1 MRNMPTMIK
10 LVGGLVALLGLTAK
24 IQALRSSPAAL
35 FMSGFD
41 YVVLVVGLALV
52 VLGFAFNF
60 FIKRDQDGSAPGPGP
75 DSKDRSASAS

>member
-1 MRNMPTMIK
+1 MRNMPTVIK
-10 LVGGLVALLGLTAK
+10 LMGGAVALLGLTAK
-24 IQALRSSPAAL
+24 IQALRSLPAAS

-60 FIKRDQDGSAPGPGP
+60 FMNSEKNGTAPGRGA
-75 DSKDRSASAS
+75 DSKDRSSSAS